1 MISFPSQPNT
11 TRTPSPWPRKL
22 ERGHDQ
28 PSLARP
34 DRSLPHLHHQFDDI
48 CALLR
53 PCDEGRQD
61 FAEFVDSL
69 AQRDRHALAVQ
80 CFHGQVCNGGFSQ
93 WFGNGITTTWPR

>member
-1 MISFPSQPNT
+1 MTNPLQPTPTAAVPTFT
-11 TRTPSPWPRKL
+11 T
-22 ERGHDQ
+22 
-28 PSLARP
+28 
-34 DRSLPHLHHQFDDI
+34 QFDDI